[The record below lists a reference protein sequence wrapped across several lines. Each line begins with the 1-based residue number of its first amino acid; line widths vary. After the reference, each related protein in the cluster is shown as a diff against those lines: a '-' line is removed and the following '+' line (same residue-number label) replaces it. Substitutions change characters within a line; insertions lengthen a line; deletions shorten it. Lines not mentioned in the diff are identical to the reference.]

1 MQGDGDGGAASASS
15 VRQSMGVFGSVR
27 GGVRGRGARVPEAA
41 SARTP
46 ETEVPEAASTRG
58 RGARGRGA
66 RGGGGG
72 GDGGDIDM
80 DADMDVSADN
90 VFEIIERCRTCLK
103 KHTHVKFRAE
113 CDEVLM
119 VCIEILATQ
128 RLIGITSFFN
138 CQVKELLNKIRNEQ
152 ILASECAYLLKG
164 CMLFQ
169 IAVMHCNI
177 YNIEA

>member
-1 MQGDGDGGAASASS
+1 MSGAGASTRLGSLRSHGDVAASTASTA
-15 VRQSMGVFGSVR
+15 RGSAAVAR
-27 GGVRGRGARVPEAA
+27 AVVSGGVRGV
-41 SARTP
+41 
-46 ETEVPEAASTRG
+46 G
-58 RGARGRGA
+58 RGVGVGVGR
-66 RGGGGG
+66 
-72 GDGGDIDM
+72 GDGGVDI

-90 VFEIIERCRTCLK
+90 VFEIIERCRRCLI
-103 KHTHVKFRAE
+103 KHTQVNFRKE

-138 CQVKELLNKIRNEQ
+138 CQVKELLNKIRNER
-152 ILASECAYLLKG
+152 ILASECADLLKG

>member
-1 MQGDGDGGAASASS
+1 MSDRSLRSGGVARTARGVAGDGGIGDGDASVTTSVGRGGARQRAAGRQRVSSSA
-15 VRQSMGVFGSVR
+15 
-27 GGVRGRGARVPEAA
+27 AE
-41 SARTP
+41 
-46 ETEVPEAASTRG
+46 
-58 RGARGRGA
+58 
-66 RGGGGG
+66 GGGGC
-72 GDGGDIDM
+72 IDM

-90 VFEIIERCRTCLK
+90 VFEIIERCRRCLI
-103 KHTHVKFRAE
+103 KHTPVNFRKE

-152 ILASECAYLLKG
+152 ILASECAFLLKG